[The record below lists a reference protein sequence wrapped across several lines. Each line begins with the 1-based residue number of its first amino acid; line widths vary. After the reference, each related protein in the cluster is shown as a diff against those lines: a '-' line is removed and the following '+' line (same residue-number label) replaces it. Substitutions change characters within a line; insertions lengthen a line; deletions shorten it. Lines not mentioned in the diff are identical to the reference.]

1 MERPVETSE
10 IIKQL
15 RKQAGLTQKQL
26 AEKAGLSIASIQG
39 YEQGKYTPKIETLS
53 KIAKALDVSVESL
66 FGGITIGFMTEY
78 DLEKLDYY
86 GLLGDENLRKIN
98 ELFKLLNYKGQDKA
112 IEQVEMLT
120 QIPKYQRKY

>member
-10 IIKQL
+10 IIKSL

-26 AEKAGLSIASIQG
+26 AERAGLSIASIQG
-39 YEQGKYTPKIETLS
+39 YEQKKYTPKIETLS
-53 KIAKALDVSVESL
+53 KIAKALNVSVESL
-66 FGGITIGFMTEY
+66 FGGISIGPATEY
-78 DLEKLDYY
+78 DMEKLDYY
-86 GLLGDENLRKIN
+86 GLLSDENTQKIN